1 MVRKD
6 EIITMIESKFDD
18 LKNAF
23 INETKEILISSIK
36 EEMKIFLTEELG
48 KLKENVEKKMNE
60 IESTNMML
68 QQHITSLKHSNEDLI
83 RKCEE
88 NEQYGRR
95 LCLRIKGVPRKD
107 KEKSDEVLKEVRK
120 LFDEAEVEIPDAVLD
135 RAHRISKANN
145 DIIVRFTTFRHRTLF
160 YRQRKK
166 LNGKSVHLDL
176 TKSRLELLK
185 ESKKVVDDYDK
196 VDFCYADINCRC
208 KVRFCNGRELFFN
221 SINDLK
227 NKLEEYEEE

>member
-1 MVRKD
+1 M
-6 EIITMIESKFDD
+6 
-18 LKNAF
+18 
-23 INETKEILISSIK
+23 NET
-36 EEMKIFLTEELG
+36 
-48 KLKENVEKKMNE
+48 
-60 IESTNMML
+60 ESTNMML
-68 QQHITSLKHSNEDLI
+68 QQHITSLKRSNEDLI

-88 NEQYGRR
+88 NEQYGRC

-107 KEKSDEVLKEVRK
+107 KEKSDEVLKEARK
-120 LFDEAEVEIPDAVLD
+120 LFDEAEVEILDAVLD

-176 TKSRLELLK
+176 TKSRLVLLK
-185 ESKKVVDDYDK
+185 ESKKVVDDYGK

-208 KVRFCNGRELFFN
+208 KVKFCNGRELFFN

>member
-68 QQHITSLKHSNEDLI
+68 QQHVTSLKRSN
-83 RKCEE
+83 EE
-88 NEQYGRR
+88 NE
-95 LCLRIKGVPRKD
+95 
-107 KEKSDEVLKEVRK
+107 
-120 LFDEAEVEIPDAVLD
+120 
-135 RAHRISKANN
+135 N
-145 DIIVRFTTFRHRTLF
+145 
-160 YRQRKK
+160 KK
-166 LNGKSVHLDL
+166 M
-176 TKSRLELLK
+176 
-185 ESKKVVDDYDK
+185 
-196 VDFCYADINCRC
+196 
-208 KVRFCNGRELFFN
+208 
-221 SINDLK
+221 
-227 NKLEEYEEE
+227 